1 MAPRPPERRRRALRP
16 AASTERSA
24 ELAADEGASGSG
36 STVDEDFIVELN
48 RYIGIFLCMCVC
60 VCRYENFRNGVNYG
74 VIIINVIT
82 LLEIL

>member
-16 AASTERSA
+16 SAAVERSS
-24 ELAADEGASGSG
+24 ELAADEGASRSG
-36 STVDEDFIVELN
+36 STGDEDFVVELN

-60 VCRYENFRNGVNYG
+60 VCRYENYRNGVNYG

-82 LLEIL
+82 SLEIL